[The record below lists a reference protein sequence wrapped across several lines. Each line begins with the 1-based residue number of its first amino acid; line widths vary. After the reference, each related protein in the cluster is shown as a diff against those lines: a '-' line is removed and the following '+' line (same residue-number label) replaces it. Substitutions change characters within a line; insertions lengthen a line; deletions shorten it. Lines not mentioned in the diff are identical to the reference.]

1 MEHQISCSEPYQN
14 NKCTNENKGK
24 IIVNDN
30 ELCINNKLA
39 IQGPF
44 KMKSTICPLDRT
56 EDRGNHFSER
66 KSHWALPIHETH
78 YVESIGTGPGNNE
91 YIVCINFITLY
102 RRPYTC

>member
-1 MEHQISCSEPYQN
+1 
-14 NKCTNENKGK
+14 
-24 IIVNDN
+24 
-30 ELCINNKLA
+30 
-39 IQGPF
+39 
-44 KMKSTICPLDRT
+44 MKSTICPLDRI